1 MTMGNKQGPRRIQW
15 TDEQLDYMR
24 KHFPTEPAVDIA
36 DVLGCSSATVSNL
49 ANSMGLKKSPDFKA
63 SDYTNRY
70 VQRCG
75 VIRKGE

>member
-1 MTMGNKQGPRRIQW
+1 MKNNHGHRRIQW

-24 KHFPTEPAVDIA
+24 KHFPTEPAGDIA
-36 DVLGCSSATVSNL
+36 DVLGCSSVTVGNL
-49 ANSMGLKKSPDFKA
+49 ARSMGLKKSPDFRK

-70 VQRCG
+70 VQRGG

>member
-1 MTMGNKQGPRRIQW
+1 MGNNYNGRRIQW

-36 DVLGCSSATVSNL
+36 DVLGCSNATVGNL
-49 ANSMGLKKSPDFKA
+49 ARSMGLKKSPDFRK
-63 SDYTNRY
+63 SDYANRY
-70 VQRCG
+70 VQRGG

>member
-1 MTMGNKQGPRRIQW
+1 MKNNHGHRRIQW

-24 KHFPTEPAVDIA
+24 KHFPTEPAGDIS
-36 DVLGCSSATVSNL
+36 DLLGCSSATLGNQARKL
-49 ANSMGLKKSPDFKA
+49 GLQKSPDVRK

-70 VQRCG
+70 VRRGG